1 MKKSRLLLFLILT
14 ALTGK
19 CDIITLQWKGSQ
31 AAQKKFVSIPA
42 GKVCRLITMSPNIQ
56 LGYVDAAGGEIIVY
70 EANIGLRDNS
80 NQFVIAGPAKLFF
93 KKETT
98 WGSIITL
105 ELVDQN
111 TPKSGVS
118 FSDN

>member
-56 LGYVDAAGGEIIVY
+56 LGYVDAAGGEIIVF
-70 EANIGLRDNS
+70 NSVGLRDNS
-80 NQFVIAGPAKLFF
+80 NQLVIAGPAKLYF

-98 WGSIITL
+98 SGSIITL